1 MVLAVEGMDGAGK
14 TTACEYISKHYDFTM
29 IEKPTKYF
37 YSDREGNI
45 NYDKFYKAL
54 EDVYKQDRHSRA
66 LFFGLGNIYAVTD
79 RDKENLVLDR
89 HLVSNFFWNGSGEYA
104 STFDFLVEKARPNFT
119 ILLHASPV
127 VRYKRLMKRDPEDGD
142 LYDKD
147 VFLEGEQKMEIFLK
161 YYGMDY
167 VYIDTDE
174 LTIEGL
180 YQQLDN
186 IMETLRIPKKE
197 N

>member
-1 MVLAVEGMDGAGK
+1 
-14 TTACEYISKHYDFTM
+14 
-29 IEKPTKYF
+29 
-37 YSDREGNI
+37 
-45 NYDKFYKAL
+45 
-54 EDVYKQDRHSRA
+54 
-66 LFFGLGNIYAVTD
+66 
-79 RDKENLVLDR
+79 
-89 HLVSNFFWNGSGEYA
+89 
-104 STFDFLVEKARPNFT
+104 
-119 ILLHASPV
+119 
-127 VRYKRLMKRDPEDGD
+127 MKRDPEDGD

-174 LTIEGL
+174 LNIEGL